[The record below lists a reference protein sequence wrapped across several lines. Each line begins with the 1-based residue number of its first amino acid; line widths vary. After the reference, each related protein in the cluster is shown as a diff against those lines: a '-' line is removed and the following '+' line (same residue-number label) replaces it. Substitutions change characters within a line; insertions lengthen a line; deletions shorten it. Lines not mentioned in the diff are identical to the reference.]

1 MVGNL
6 EQVSQVHALAMPE
19 ASTVSGFD
27 RHVASTPFG
36 PRPVIHADIIIADK
50 AKSQC

>member
-27 RHVASTPFG
+27 RQVAGTPFG
-36 PRPVIHADIIIADK
+36 PGPVIHADIIIADK
-50 AKSQC
+50 AKPQR